1 MSPPQGVIL
10 INLGSP
16 DAPEPQAVRRYLA
29 EFLSDRRVVDL
40 PPWLWQPILRGIV
53 LRRRPPRSAR
63 RYAAIWSAEGSP
75 LVAWTRAQAEDVRER
90 LAGGPERVEVRYAM
104 RYGHPR
110 LHEALDDLAACG
122 CSRILLAPL
131 YPQYSGSTTAST
143 LEHAEAWAQTWAR
156 TGAHTYQQVPALP
169 ALESFSTAPQYIDAL
184 AARVEDHWQRHGHGE
199 LLVLSFHGLPQR
211 MVDRGDPYAAQCV
224 ATAEALAQRLQ
235 LAPQQWRLAYQ
246 SRFGF
251 ARWLEPA
258 LDRVLDESLA
268 SGTRQLDLLCPGF
281 VSDCLETLEEIG
293 IEASARV
300 AARGGELRCIPC
312 LNDHPAWLDGLATL
326 LQQRLDAAPEDA

>member
-1 MSPPQGVIL
+1 MSPREGVIL
-10 INLGSP
+10 INLGTP
-16 DAPEPQAVRRYLA
+16 DAAEPQAVRRYLA

-75 LVAWTRAQAEDVRER
+75 LLAWTRAQAAGVRER
-90 LAGGPERVEVRYAM
+90 LAGGSRRIEVRHAM
-104 RYGHPR
+104 RYGNPP

-131 YPQYSGSTTAST
+131 YPQYSGSTTEST
-143 LEHAEAWAQTWAR
+143 LEHARAWAQSREQA
-156 TGAHTYQQVPALP
+156 PALP
-169 ALESFSTAPQYIDAL
+169 ALDSFCTAPEYITAL
-184 AARVEDHWQRHGHGE
+184 AARVEAHWQRHGRGE

-211 MVDRGDPYAAQCV
+211 MVDRGDPYAQQCV

-235 LAPQQWRLAYQ
+235 LTPQQWRLAYQ

-251 ARWLEPA
+251 ARWLQPA
-258 LDRVLDESLA
+258 LDTVLDDTLA
-268 SGTRQLDLLCPGF
+268 TGVRQIDLLCPGF

-293 IEASARV
+293 VEASARV
-300 AARGGELRCIPC
+300 AAGGGELRCIPC
-312 LNDHPAWLDGLATL
+312 LNDQPAWLDGLATL